1 MPAPGDSTTAAA
13 LKVTS
18 SPATAAPLSTE
29 RAVVVDAFC
38 TETVLVPWMPS
49 CVAVIAAGP
58 PGETAHTFPEALTPA
73 RDRKSTRLNS
83 SHEWSSYAVFCL
95 KKKNIYALTSVT
107 SH

>member
-1 MPAPGDSTTAAA
+1 MTVPVGMPAPGDSTTAAA

-18 SPATAAPLSTE
+18 SPATASALSTE

-73 RDRKSTRLNS
+73 RPSAEEDQVT
-83 SHEWSSYAVFCL
+83 A
-95 KKKNIYALTSVT
+95 AVT
-107 SH
+107 S